1 LFWFLAI
8 SFYFTEGTWKRG
20 FSWIPLFLAIRIIAY
35 DKPFPWKP
43 LNSSPTILIRE
54 LRDEVS
60 ENFENLSEKT
70 DLIQCT
76 GGTPS
81 RKQWTLSV
89 QASERVPQQT

>member
-1 LFWFLAI
+1 MEARILAD
-8 SFYFTEGTWKRG
+8 STFF
-20 FSWIPLFLAIRIIAY
+20 AIRINAY
-35 DKPFPWKP
+35 GEPFSWK
-43 LNSSPTILIRE
+43 LLKSSPTILIRE
-54 LRDEVS
+54 LRVEVS
-60 ENFENLSEKT
+60 ENFENLSEKS